1 MADFLE
7 ASAGVVTGIPQ
18 GWSSIAFVG
27 TYIGSFGRLN
37 GFSAQSVLRRVAD
50 SRAANFFPTWTLG
63 QGAKLQLWIAPEDV
77 FILNAGRAA
86 EAMGSGA

>member
-1 MADFLE
+1 MADLLE

-18 GWSSIAFVG
+18 GWSSVAFVG

-50 SRAANFFPTWTLG
+50 SRAANFFPHLDTWTGGKVQLG
-63 QGAKLQLWIAPEDV
+63 IAPEDV

-86 EAMGSGA
+86 AMGSGA